1 MLSTTISDDAQ
12 WSGPGARAWRWRGF
26 QLGRFLIALV
36 VPPRGQKV
44 LPTSAG
50 VVLILIAL
58 GIGLAAYNTSSNILF
73 IAFSLLLS
81 TLVVSGFLSWMN
93 LGRTAWRVTLK
104 PPLRAGQQA
113 VLSLEVHNHKR
124 FLPTYCLNFDLKA
137 SSGDTGRL
145 VLRQRLD
152 PGETRKMEWSFRPR
166 RRGRELVEMTGV
178 NSKFPFGF
186 LHKHFGGRVAR
197 EVYVWPPR
205 IVYQVMMDASGSAE
219 TIGEAVQRPGHG
231 TEFMSV
237 RRYQQGDSHRHI
249 HWKASARQR
258 KLMVKQLLAE
268 NQRGYF
274 LYIETPVVVWENA
287 AQFEQMC
294 SLAASMAEDLFRQ
307 GQLVG
312 AVINDGA
319 PILTR
324 RVSDLELL
332 LDQLAVVE
340 PVEHFGGGRLLPVRN
355 VITFEPGRPEGVHAI
370 LRGRKAASA

>member
-1 MLSTTISDDAQ
+1 MLAPSISDTAQ
-12 WSGPGARAWRWRGF
+12 WSGPGARAWRWRELR
-26 QLGRFLIALV
+26 LGRMLLALV

-44 LPTSAG
+44 LPTGAG
-50 VVLILIAL
+50 IAL
-58 GIGLAAYNTSSNILF
+58 IVIALLIGLAAYNTASNILF

-81 TLVVSGFLSWMN
+81 TIVVSGILSWIN
-93 LGRTAWRVTLK
+93 FGRTAWRMTLQ

-113 VLSLEVHNHKR
+113 VLSLEVLNRKK
-124 FLPTYCLNFDLKA
+124 FLPTYCLNFDFKA

-152 PGETRKMEWSFRPR
+152 PGEVRRMEWSFHPH

-197 EVYVWPPR
+197 EVYVWPAR
-205 IVYQVMMDASGSAE
+205 IVYQIMMGAIPSAD
-219 TIGEAVQRPGHG
+219 TMGESVARLGHG

-237 RRYQQGDSHRHI
+237 RRYQSGDSHRHI

-274 LYIETPVVVWENA
+274 LHIETPVLVWDRTE
-287 AQFEQMC
+287 QFEQMC

-312 AVINDGA
+312 AVINDGL

-324 RVSDLELL
+324 RVADLDLF

-340 PVEHFGGGRLLPVRN
+340 PVENFGAGRTLPLRN

>member
-1 MLSTTISDDAQ
+1 MVTPSISETAQ
-12 WSGPGARAWRWRGF
+12 WSGPGAHVWRWRELR
-26 QLGRFLIALV
+26 LGRWLLALV
-36 VPPRGQKV
+36 IPPRGQKV
-44 LPTSAG
+44 LPTAAG
-50 VVLILIAL
+50 IAL
-58 GIGLAAYNTSSNILF
+58 IVIALAIGLAAYNTASNILF

-81 TLVVSGFLSWMN
+81 TIVVSGILSWMN
-93 LGRTAWRVTLK
+93 FGRTAWRMTLQ

-113 VLSLEVHNHKR
+113 VLSLEVVNRKR
-124 FLPTYCLNFDLKA
+124 FLPTYCLNFDLRA
-137 SSGDTGRL
+137 SSGDAGRL

-152 PGETRKMEWSFRPR
+152 PGESRKMEWSFQPR
-166 RRGRELVEMTGV
+166 RRGRELVEMIGV

-197 EVYVWPPR
+197 EVYVWPAR
-205 IVYQVMMDASGSAE
+205 IDYQVMLGAVPSADTVGE
-219 TIGEAVQRPGHG
+219 TVARPGHG

-237 RRYQQGDSHRHI
+237 RRYQSGDSHRHI

-274 LYIETPVVVWENA
+274 LFVETPILVWQNPP
-287 AQFEQMC
+287 QFEQMC
-294 SLAASMAEDLFRQ
+294 SLAASMAEDFFRQ

-324 RVSDLELL
+324 RVADLDLF

-340 PVEHFGGGRLLPVRN
+340 PIEHFGGGRMLPLRN
-355 VITFEPGRPEGVHAI
+355 LITFEPGRPDGVHAI

>member
-1 MLSTTISDDAQ
+1 MTSSSIGDTAQ
-12 WSGPGARAWRWRGF
+12 WSGPGARVWRWREF
-26 QLGRFLIALV
+26 RLGRMLLGLI

-44 LPTSAG
+44 LPTGAG
-50 VVLILIAL
+50 ILLILIAL
-58 GIGLAAYNTSSNILF
+58 GIGLAAYSTASNILF

-81 TLVVSGFLSWMN
+81 TIVVSGILSWMN
-93 LGRTAWRVTLK
+93 FGRTAWRVILQ
-104 PPLRAGQQA
+104 PPVRAGQQA
-113 VLSLEVHNHKR
+113 VLSLEVLNRKR
-124 FLPTYCLNFDLKA
+124 FLPTYCLNFDFKA
-137 SSGDTGRL
+137 SSGDSGRL

-152 PGETRKMEWSFRPR
+152 PGETRKMEWSFSPQ
-166 RRGRELVEMTGV
+166 RRGRELVEMVGV

-186 LHKHFGGRVAR
+186 LHKHFGGRVVR
-197 EVYVWPPR
+197 EVYVWPAR
-205 IVYQVMMDASGSAE
+205 IVYQIMMGAVPAADA
-219 TIGEAVQRPGHG
+219 IGETVPRPGHG

-237 RRYQQGDSHRHI
+237 RRYQSGDSHRHI

-268 NQRGYF
+268 SHRGYF
-274 LYIETPVVVWENA
+274 LHIETPVVAWDKP

-312 AVINDGA
+312 AVINDGM

-324 RVSDLELL
+324 RVADLELF

-340 PVEHFGGGRLLPVRN
+340 PVEHFSGGRVLPLRN
-355 VITFEPGRPEGVHAI
+355 LITFEPGRPDGVHAI

>member
-1 MLSTTISDDAQ
+1 MLITTISDSAQ
-12 WSGPGARAWRWRGF
+12 WSGPGARVWRWREF
-26 QLGRFLIALV
+26 RLGRFLIGLV

-44 LPTSAG
+44 KPTAAG
-50 VVLILIAL
+50 IALILIAL
-58 GIGLAAYNTSSNILF
+58 SIGLAAYNTSSNILF

-81 TLVVSGFLSWMN
+81 TIVVSGLLSWLN
-93 LGRTAWRVTLK
+93 LGRTAWRMTLQS
-104 PPLRAGQQA
+104 PLRAGQQA
-113 VLSLEVHNHKR
+113 VLYLEVHNRKR
-124 FLPTYCLNFDLKA
+124 VLPTYCLNFDLKA

-145 VLRQRLD
+145 VVRHRLD
-152 PGETRKMEWSFRPR
+152 PGELRKMEWAFRPR
-166 RRGRELVEMTGV
+166 HRGRELVEMTGV

-197 EVYVWPPR
+197 EVYVWPER
-205 IVYQVMMDASGSAE
+205 IVYQIRMDAAGTAE
-219 TIGEAVQRPGHG
+219 AVGESVQRPGRG

-237 RRYQQGDSHRHI
+237 RRYQSGDSHRHI

-274 LYIETPVVVWENA
+274 LHIETPVVVWEDA

-312 AVINDGA
+312 AAINDGA

-340 PVEHFGGGRLLPVRN
+340 PVEHFGGGRQLPLRN
-355 VITFEPGRPEGVHAI
+355 IITFEPGRPEGVHAI

>member
-1 MLSTTISDDAQ
+1 MLGTALSDSAQ
-12 WSGPGARAWRWRGF
+12 WSGPGARVWRWREL
-26 QLGRFLIALV
+26 QIGRMLLALV

-44 LPTSAG
+44 LPTGAG
-50 VVLILIAL
+50 IAL
-58 GIGLAAYNTSSNILF
+58 IIIALAIGLAAYNTASNILF

-81 TLVVSGFLSWMN
+81 TIVVSGILSWIN
-93 LGRTAWRVTLK
+93 FGRTAWRMTLR

-113 VLSLEVHNHKR
+113 VLSLEVLNRKR
-124 FLPTYCLNFDLKA
+124 FLPTYCLNFDFKA
-137 SSGDTGRL
+137 SSGDIGRL

-152 PGETRKMEWSFRPR
+152 PGEIRRMEWSFRPQ

-197 EVYVWPPR
+197 EVYVWPAR
-205 IVYQVMMDASGSAE
+205 IVYQVMLGAAPSSDTVGE
-219 TIGEAVQRPGHG
+219 TVQRLGHG
-231 TEFMSV
+231 TEFISV
-237 RRYQQGDSHRHI
+237 RPYQSGDSHRHI

-274 LYIETPVVVWENA
+274 ISIETPVLIWENPG
-287 AQFEQMC
+287 QFEQMC
-294 SLAASMAEDLFRQ
+294 SLAASLAEDLFRQ

-312 AVINDGA
+312 AVINDGP

-324 RVSDLELL
+324 RVADLELF

-340 PVEHFGGGRLLPVRN
+340 PVEHFGGGRVLPLRN